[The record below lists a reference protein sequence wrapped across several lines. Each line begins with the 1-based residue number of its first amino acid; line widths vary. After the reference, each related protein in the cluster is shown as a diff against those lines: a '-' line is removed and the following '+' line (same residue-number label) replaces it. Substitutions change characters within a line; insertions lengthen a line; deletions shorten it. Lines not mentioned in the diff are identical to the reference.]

1 MLSRIPQHKNDSI
14 PASINSTSI
23 SPPCENIEPESL
35 VPNYTST
42 TAESNNTRTD
52 LSSGHNRT
60 GGDAPVCIPKTR
72 RRKRIERPKTIDLG
86 SMSDREQLLLS
97 LQQRKV
103 FSSSMTP
110 SDPIWPYTTN
120 HFSIFTD
127 LSFDFKVNI
136 WYYGEMNAEMNFI
149 SFHTANFGSPIFFA
163 RITLVMNDL
172 YWDDPIKKFVVDL
185 LDRLEGN
192 FWSFG
197 ILDNRISFLLYLTY
211 RGRDLTVPI
220 WYSDWKIKTSD
231 DSSSISNATHTTAT
245 TGQM

>member
-42 TAESNNTRTD
+42 TAESGRTD
-52 LSSGHNRT
+52 PSSGHTRT

-103 FSSSMTP
+103 FSF
-110 SDPIWPYTTN
+110 DPIMT
-120 HFSIFTD
+120 
-127 LSFDFKVNI
+127 SFDLDLAQSCLYTLSKSFFGYLNLNSVPSIYKAAFQYHHKVHLLQVK
-136 WYYGEMNAEMNFI
+136 Y
-149 SFHTANFGSPIFFA
+149 IF
-163 RITLVMNDL
+163 
-172 YWDDPIKKFVVDL
+172 
-185 LDRLEGN
+185 
-192 FWSFG
+192 
-197 ILDNRISFLLYLTY
+197 
-211 RGRDLTVPI
+211 
-220 WYSDWKIKTSD
+220 
-231 DSSSISNATHTTAT
+231 
-245 TGQM
+245 

>member
-52 LSSGHNRT
+52 PSSGHRT

-103 FSSSMTP
+103 FSFDHPNLTSV
-110 SDPIWPYTTN
+110 DLFRPIYRYL
-120 HFSIFTD
+120 HGTD
-127 LSFDFKVNI
+127 LSFVRHFSEHMI
-136 WYYGEMNAEMNFI
+136 I
-149 SFHTANFGSPIFFA
+149 I
-163 RITLVMNDL
+163 
-172 YWDDPIKKFVVDL
+172 
-185 LDRLEGN
+185 
-192 FWSFG
+192 
-197 ILDNRISFLLYLTY
+197 
-211 RGRDLTVPI
+211 
-220 WYSDWKIKTSD
+220 
-231 DSSSISNATHTTAT
+231 
-245 TGQM
+245 

>member
-42 TAESNNTRTD
+42 TAESTRTD
-52 LSSGHNRT
+52 PSHRTSS
-60 GGDAPVCIPKTR
+60 GDAPVCIPKTR

-149 SFHTANFGSPIFFA
+149 SRKTAKFA
-163 RITLVMNDL
+163 TDSVQILYLFYETSLIVNDL
-172 YWDDPIKKFVVDL
+172 RWNDLIEKFVVAFI
-185 LDRLEGN
+185 DRLEGN
-192 FWSFG
+192 FWSIDLFG
-197 ILDNRISFLLYLTY
+197 NRI
-211 RGRDLTVPI
+211 
-220 WYSDWKIKTSD
+220 
-231 DSSSISNATHTTAT
+231 
-245 TGQM
+245 

>member
-42 TAESNNTRTD
+42 TAESGRTD
-52 LSSGHNRT
+52 PSSGHTRT

-103 FSSSMTP
+103 FSF
-110 SDPIWPYTTN
+110 DPITTSFDLIWPFRPIDRYL
-120 HFSIFTD
+120 HGTD
-127 LSFDFKVNI
+127 LSFVGHFSEHMIILWNEC
-136 WYYGEMNAEMNFI
+136 WNEFHFI
-149 SFHTANFGSPIFFA
+149 PYTNFGYTFGFFA
-163 RITLVMNDL
+163 RVTLFMNDL
-172 YWDDPIKKFVVDL
+172 CWDDPKVCGW
-185 LDRLEGN
+185 LDRQTG
-192 FWSFG
+192 
-197 ILDNRISFLLYLTY
+197 RQLLIVWHF
-211 RGRDLTVPI
+211 R
-220 WYSDWKIKTSD
+220 
-231 DSSSISNATHTTAT
+231 
-245 TGQM
+245 